1 MGSFRSNSQRSVDI
15 CIYGCAS
22 FGGGVSSGRWW
33 CMGVDGKNRF
43 RIIALGFVLFLGYR
57 ERYKLTCLCGLPSL
71 IFIST
76 LYSGL

>member
-1 MGSFRSNSQRSVDI
+1 MHMYIRVCVIWGWCFFREMVV
-15 CIYGCAS
+15 YGD
-22 FGGGVSSGRWW
+22 R
-33 CMGVDGKNRF
+33 GKNRF